1 MPTVLVTGANR
12 GLGLEFVRQY
22 AADGWR
28 VYAGCR
34 APSAAD
40 ALQALAA
47 ASAGLLSIHALE
59 VRDRAS
65 IQRLA
70 AELAGQPIDLLINNA
85 AIWGSAKQ
93 VLGGLDDRIW
103 AEVLDVDVVGPVRVT
118 EAFLENVAASVRRT
132 VVMLSSRLGSI
143 ALNDSGG
150 RLMYRAAKAGLN
162 AVAKSLAVDL
172 APRGIVCVALS
183 PGWARTDMG
192 GPQAPLSPVDSIAG
206 MRRVI
211 EGLDLTQ
218 SGQFLAYDGT
228 TVPW

>member
-1 MPTVLVTGANR
+1 VPTVLVTGANR

-47 ASAGLLSIHALE
+47 ASAGLLSIHALD

-93 VLGGLDDRIW
+93 VLGGLDDRTW

-132 VVMLSSRLGSI
+132 VVMLSSRLGSL

>member
-1 MPTVLVTGANR
+1 VPTVLVTGANR

-47 ASAGLLSIHALE
+47 ASAGLLSIHALD

>member
-47 ASAGLLSIHALE
+47 ASAGLLSIHALD

-85 AIWGSAKQ
+85 AIWGSAEQ

-162 AVAKSLAVDL
+162 AVARSLAVDL

-228 TVPW
+228 IVPW

>member
-1 MPTVLVTGANR
+1 VPTVLVTGVNR

-47 ASAGLLSIHALE
+47 ASAGLLSIHALD

-93 VLGGLDDRIW
+93 VLGGLDDRTW

-132 VVMLSSRLGSI
+132 VVMLSSRLGSL

>member
-47 ASAGLLSIHALE
+47 ASAGLLSIHALD

-85 AIWGSAKQ
+85 AIWGSAEQ

-162 AVAKSLAVDL
+162 AVARSLAVDL

>member
-47 ASAGLLSIHALE
+47 ASAGLLSIHALD

-132 VVMLSSRLGSI
+132 VVMLSSRLGSL

>member
-1 MPTVLVTGANR
+1 VPTVLVTGANR

-47 ASAGLLSIHALE
+47 ASAGLLSIHALD

-70 AELAGQPIDLLINNA
+70 TELAGQPIDLLINNA

-211 EGLDLTQ
+211 EGLDLTH

>member
-47 ASAGLLSIHALE
+47 ASAGLLSIHALD

-162 AVAKSLAVDL
+162 AVARSLAVDL

-192 GPQAPLSPVDSIAG
+192 GPQAPLSPVDSITG

>member
-65 IQRLA
+65 IHRLA

-85 AIWGSAKQ
+85 AIWGSAQQ

-162 AVAKSLAVDL
+162 AVARSLAVDL

>member
-1 MPTVLVTGANR
+1 VPTVLVTGVNR

-47 ASAGLLSIHALE
+47 ASAGLLSIHALD

-93 VLGGLDDRIW
+93 VLGGLDDRTW

-150 RLMYRAAKAGLN
+150 RLMYRAAKTGLN

>member
-1 MPTVLVTGANR
+1 VPTVLVTGANR

-47 ASAGLLSIHALE
+47 ASAGLLSIHALD

-162 AVAKSLAVDL
+162 AVARSLAVDL

-192 GPQAPLSPVDSIAG
+192 GPQAPLSPVDSITG

>member
-1 MPTVLVTGANR
+1 
-12 GLGLEFVRQY
+12 
-22 AADGWR
+22 

-34 APSAAD
+34 APSDAD

-47 ASAGLLSIHALE
+47 ASAGLLSIHALD

-150 RLMYRAAKAGLN
+150 RLVYRAAKAGLN

>member
-1 MPTVLVTGANR
+1 VPTVLVTGANR

-47 ASAGLLSIHALE
+47 ASAGLLSIHALD

-143 ALNDSGG
+143 ALDDSGG

-162 AVAKSLAVDL
+162 AVARSLAVDL

-192 GPQAPLSPVDSIAG
+192 GPQAPLSPVDSITG